1 MAEPRYPYGGTGLL
15 PSRLTVTGNSN
26 WGATGAFPTGMERSQ
41 SNNYLQQ
48 PSRMRPTNVSRRT
61 LESDTDVNLNAM
73 IDDNEVFPHDMLLLL
88 TEEARNIKN
97 FKAKI

>member
-1 MAEPRYPYGGTGLL
+1 
-15 PSRLTVTGNSN
+15 
-26 WGATGAFPTGMERSQ
+26 
-41 SNNYLQQ
+41 
-48 PSRMRPTNVSRRT
+48 MRPTNVSRRT